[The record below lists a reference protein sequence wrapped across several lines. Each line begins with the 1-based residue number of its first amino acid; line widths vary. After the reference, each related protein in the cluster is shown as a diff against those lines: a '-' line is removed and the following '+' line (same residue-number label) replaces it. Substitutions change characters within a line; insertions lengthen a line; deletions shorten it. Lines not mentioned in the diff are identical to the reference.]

1 MLLRQTGLRRWLKRR
16 GNNLPESML
25 EPQASSAAEEKLIV
39 GKISGVYGVKGWVK
53 VHSNTD
59 PREGITTYNPWY
71 IQRGSHG
78 KGEWREVRVQHGQR
92 QAKTVIAKLE
102 GVDDRD
108 AAMQLTGATI
118 AIRRDQLPALDKD
131 EFYWR
136 DLIGL
141 RVVNKDGVELGSVR
155 RLMETGA
162 NDVLVVSSGEYDAVQ
177 KEYLIPWTTGQ
188 AVLDFDLE
196 RGRMCV
202 DWDEDF

>member
-1 MLLRQTGLRRWLKRR
+1 MA
-16 GNNLPESML
+16 M
-25 EPQASSAAEEKLIV
+25 SAANEKLIV

-53 VHSNTD
+53 VYSDTD
-59 PREGITTYNPWY
+59 PREGIADYNPWY
-71 IQRGSHG
+71 IKQGSHE
-78 KGEWREVRVQHGQR
+78 KGHWREIKLEQGRR

-108 AAMQLTGATI
+108 AAMQLSGALI
-118 AIRRDQLPALDKD
+118 AISPDQLQALSED

-141 RVVNKDGVELGSVR
+141 RVINREGIELGSVQ

-162 NDVLVVSSGEYDAVQ
+162 NDVLVVSDEQSVGQDSRERLV
-177 KEYLIPWTTGQ
+177 PWTPGQ
-188 AVLDFDLE
+188 AVLEVDLE
-196 RGRMCV
+196 QGRILV

>member
-1 MLLRQTGLRRWLKRR
+1 M
-16 GNNLPESML
+16 
-25 EPQASSAAEEKLIV
+25 SAANEKLIV

-53 VHSNTD
+53 VYSETD
-59 PREGITTYNPWY
+59 PREGITDYNPWY
-71 IQRGSHG
+71 LKQGGRGNG
-78 KGEWREVRVQHGQR
+78 DWREIRVENGRR

-108 AAMQLTGATI
+108 AAMQLTGALI
-118 AIRRDQLPALDKD
+118 AINPDQLQALSED

-141 RVVNKDGVELGSVR
+141 RVINREGIELGTVQ

-162 NDVLVVSSGEYDAVQ
+162 NDVLVVSADTSAGRGGREHLV
-177 KEYLIPWTTGQ
+177 PWTPGQ
-188 AVLDFDLE
+188 AILEVDLE
-196 RGRMCV
+196 QGRIQV

>member
-1 MLLRQTGLRRWLKRR
+1 M
-16 GNNLPESML
+16 
-25 EPQASSAAEEKLIV
+25 SAAEEKLIV
-39 GKISGVYGVKGWVK
+39 GRVSGVYGVKGWVK

-59 PREGITTYNPWY
+59 PRDGITTYNPWY
-71 IQRGSHG
+71 IQLGSQG
-78 KGEWREVRVQHGQR
+78 KAEWREMRVETGRR
-92 QAKTVIAKLE
+92 QAQTVIAKLA

-118 AIRRDQLPALDKD
+118 AIRPEQLRALGKD

-141 RVVNKDGVELGSVR
+141 RVINKEGVELGSVR

-162 NDVLVVSSGEYDAVQ
+162 NDVLVVSGGEGDAVQ
-177 KEYLIPWTTGQ
+177 REHLIPWTPGQ
-188 AVLDFDLE
+188 AVLDVDLE
-196 RGRMCV
+196 LGQMCV

>member
-1 MLLRQTGLRRWLKRR
+1 MA
-16 GNNLPESML
+16 M
-25 EPQASSAAEEKLIV
+25 SAANEKLIV

-53 VHSNTD
+53 VYSDTD
-59 PREGITTYNPWY
+59 PREGIADYNPWY
-71 IQRGSHG
+71 IKQGGHG
-78 KGEWREVRVQHGQR
+78 KGEWREIRLEQGRR

-108 AAMQLTGATI
+108 AAMQLTGALI
-118 AIRRDQLPALDKD
+118 AITPDQLQALSEN

-141 RVVNKDGVELGSVR
+141 RVINREGIELGTVQ

-162 NDVLVVSSGEYDAVQ
+162 NDVLVVSDEQTAEQGGREHLV
-177 KEYLIPWTTGQ
+177 PWTPGQ
-188 AVLDFDLE
+188 AVLEVDLE
-196 RGRMCV
+196 QGRILV